1 MTQNLDKA
9 FDRRFLYKIQF
20 GKPVTE
26 ARAQIWKNKIPS
38 LAKPNALKLAQNHDL
53 SGGQI
58 DNIARKFITHNI
70 LNGNHPTLQQIEAW
84 CLEEGVTQ
92 EIKKIGYKL

>member
-1 MTQNLDKA
+1 MTKLIA
-9 FDRRFLYKIQF
+9 H
-20 GKPVTE
+20 
-26 ARAQIWKNKIPS
+26 
-38 LAKPNALKLAQNHDL
+38 KLAQNHDL

-70 LNGNHPTLQQIEAW
+70 LKGKPPTLLQIEAW